1 MTQAN
6 QGGDGPKRPDRRHA
20 TIDGADLLPGVEAEV
35 VQKVLVA
42 GTLKNVA
49 AGTVIMK
56 EGSPDPSFVILLKG
70 AVKVSHNLD
79 DGRQIVN
86 ELRRAPSFFGHV
98 ETLAQIPTLASVDA
112 LEFCQVL
119 EVPRPALAEALK
131 TSDKMM
137 TLLVAEDGRRLA
149 RAAYNQRALAND
161 ATEKRLARLLLSYLE
176 LFGLP
181 IDGGIKIRVPL
192 TQDELGDALA
202 VNRRSIIRAL
212 QEWKDRNL
220 VFKSGDSY
228 AVSDPK
234 ALEEIAKK

>member
-1 MTQAN
+1 MS
-6 QGGDGPKRPDRRHA
+6 GKPPVRPDRRHA
-20 TIDGADLLPGVEAEV
+20 TIDGGDLLPGVEAEV
-35 VQKVLVA
+35 VQRVLIA
-42 GTLKNVA
+42 GNLRNIA
-49 AGTVIMK
+49 AGEAIMT
-56 EGSPDPSFVILLKG
+56 EGAPDPTFTILLKG
-70 AVKVSHNLD
+70 AVKVSHNLE

-98 ETLAQIPTLASVDA
+98 EALAQIPTLASVEA

-119 EVPRPALAEALK
+119 AVPRDALSAALK
-131 TSDKMM
+131 ASDKMM

-161 ATEKRLARLLLSYLE
+161 DTDKRLARLLLSYVE

-181 IDGGIKIRVPL
+181 IEGGTKIRVPL

-228 AVSDPK
+228 AVSDVA
-234 ALEEIAKK
+234 ALEAIGKS